1 VIMAVF
7 PVAAVVPL
15 TAVGLASRRAFD
27 VHRAGLQWV
36 GEIGR
41 QVMGCSLLLI
51 GGLVLLGLDK
61 RLESWLLDLT
71 PEWLLAL
78 TTRF

>member
-1 VIMAVF
+1 
-7 PVAAVVPL
+7 
-15 TAVGLASRRAFD
+15 
-27 VHRAGLQWV
+27 
-36 GEIGR
+36 
-41 QVMGCSLLLI
+41 MGWSLLLI

-61 RLESWLLDLT
+61 RLEGWLLDLA